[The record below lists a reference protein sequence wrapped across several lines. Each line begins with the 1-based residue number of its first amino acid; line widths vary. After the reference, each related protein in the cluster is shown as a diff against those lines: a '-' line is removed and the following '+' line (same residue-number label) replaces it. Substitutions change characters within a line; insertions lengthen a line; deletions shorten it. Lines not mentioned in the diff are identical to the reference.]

1 MAQRR
6 QKPTLESR
14 QPLAFLPAP
23 TVLGHPTSSAGRFRT
38 ERGLPARP
46 SHNQQRRQQ
55 PHAYAT
61 IGKIS
66 LSVDPFFFECRQLSF
81 TWSAE
86 INKSCEQV
94 MSRST
99 SLNLAGPCRTKLRV
113 QTLRSGQVL
122 MNRMVHSDRDVK
134 RDTSQETPMKTL
146 QLLRGQPPNSWRTCS

>member
-23 TVLGHPTSSAGRFRT
+23 TVLGHPLRPIKLPAGRFRT

-61 IGKIS
+61 IGMIS
-66 LSVDPFFFECRQLSF
+66 LSVDPF
-81 TWSAE
+81 
-86 INKSCEQV
+86 
-94 MSRST
+94 
-99 SLNLAGPCRTKLRV
+99 
-113 QTLRSGQVL
+113 
-122 MNRMVHSDRDVK
+122 
-134 RDTSQETPMKTL
+134 
-146 QLLRGQPPNSWRTCS
+146 